1 MMLRMLQNAQYE
13 GHQRQL
19 VIIVYTFFERKKG
32 VDVNEVLD

>member
-13 GHQRQL
+13 GHQRQF
-19 VIIVYTFFERKKG
+19 VIIVYTFFERKKC